1 MAMENFLS
9 LEEEAY
15 LAIVRTAAQLAHEH
29 TEALRR
35 VGLTAV
41 QYNVLRILRGAP
53 DGLSRTELSELMV
66 SQQPDASRM
75 LDRLEAS
82 GLISRDQDREDRRR
96 ILTHIT
102 AAGLALLERADDI
115 SATLHARQ
123 FGHLPA
129 EALEQLTDLLERAV
143 L

>member
-1 MAMENFLS
+1 MENFLS

-29 TEALRR
+29 MEALRGI
-35 VGLTAV
+35 GLTAV

-53 DGLSRTELSELMV
+53 AGLSRTELSELMV
-66 SQQPDASRM
+66 SQQPDASRL

-82 GLISRDQDREDRRR
+82 GLISRARDGEDRRR
-96 ILTHIT
+96 IVTHIT
-102 AAGLALLERADDI
+102 ASGLALLERADDV
-115 SATLHARQ
+115 SATLHERQ
-123 FGHLPA
+123 FGHLAA
-129 EALEQLTDLLERAV
+129 EDLERLTDLLERAV